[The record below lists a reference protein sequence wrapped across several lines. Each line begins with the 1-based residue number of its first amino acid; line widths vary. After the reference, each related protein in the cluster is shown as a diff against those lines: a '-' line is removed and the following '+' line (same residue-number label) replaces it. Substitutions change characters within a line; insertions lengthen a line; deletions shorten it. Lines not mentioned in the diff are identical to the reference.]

1 LLFFPKH
8 FPLKR
13 QKIGHLGRCRNKH

>member
-1 LLFFPKH
+1 LFFPKH